1 MGSAGGQ
8 LVQRSQ
14 IAAIKHLR
22 ALFREHDTDFWLFG
36 GWAVDVHAGRI
47 SRRHADIDIAVW
59 AADSERIHSWLT
71 VGGWSHEPGPEQ
83 DGYTVYRRG
92 HVQLD
97 VAFLACDEGGTMHTP
112 LRDGGRGE
120 WREGSF
126 PGVSVD
132 WDGAGIRV
140 VSLASLV
147 ADKSVPRD
155 DPLTAAKDA
164 ADLELLVGLP
174 REPG

>member
-1 MGSAGGQ
+1 MQQSH
-8 LVQRSQ
+8 LT
-14 IAAIKHLR
+14 AIKHLR
-22 ALFREHDTDFWLFG
+22 DLFQEHAADYWLFG
-36 GWAVDVHAGRI
+36 GWAVDVHAGRV
-47 SRRHADIDIAVW
+47 SRRHADVDIAVW

-71 VGGWSHEPGPEQ
+71 VSGWRHEPGPEQ

-92 HVQLD
+92 HIQLD
-97 VAFLACDEGGTMHTP
+97 VAFLARDEDGTVYTP
-112 LRDGGRGE
+112 LRDGGRGH
-120 WREGSF
+120 WPEGSF

-132 WDGAGIRV
+132 WNGAGIRV

-164 ADLELLVGLP
+164 ADVELLSGLQP